1 MGTAE
6 MRKPLRILIVED
18 SEHDSEL
25 LLWHLKSEGFDVT
38 ARRVDTATAM
48 QQALDAE
55 SWDVVLSD
63 YSMPQFSATAA
74 LALLRQSGYD
84 TPFIIVSGTIGEE
97 TAIQALKAGANDY
110 LLKGRVGRLAQA
122 IEREVRDVSE
132 RRRLHATATAL
143 SETRERMRFA
153 LEAAAVGTWEFNV
166 ATGTLVWSEIQE
178 RLHGVPAGGFGGTF
192 DEFVDLIH
200 AEDRLRVR
208 DEISRLLL
216 GSADWRLEYRVTWP
230 DGSHHWI
237 ASVGRTFPTDTG
249 EPMRAAGVSMD
260 VTAFKQLEEQFH
272 QAQKMEA
279 VGQLAGGVA
288 HDFNNLLTIILGYCD
303 MLTGRYRDAPAAM
316 EDLKEIRRAATSASV
331 LTGRLLAFSRKQVL
345 APRVVNLNEILAS
358 LKSMLRR
365 LIEESVQIEFRL
377 NDNVALIKVDA
388 GQMEQVVLNLVV
400 NARDAMPGG
409 GSLTIETANVQL
421 DNDTASAQ
429 AGTQSGPHVMLA
441 VTDTGIGMAPDVRAH
456 LFEPFFTTKSKGHG
470 TGLGLATVY
479 GIVKQSSGTIE
490 VESEPGAGTTF
501 RIYFPV
507 SSEQPIATPTKASTA
522 NLRGTETVLVVED
535 ELTLQKLDQNIL
547 EQYGYRVLVAV
558 DVAEALIICANHAEH
573 IHVVVTDVVLPDG
586 SGRTIGDWVLKHR
599 AGTRVVYMSG
609 YTDDAIVRHG
619 ILNADTM
626 FLQKPFTPEELVRKV
641 RDILAQSDQGSPPPQ
656 Q

>member
-1 MGTAE
+1 MGTADT
-6 MRKPLRILIVED
+6 RKPLRILIVED
-18 SEHDSEL
+18 SEHDAEL
-25 LLWHLKSEGFDVT
+25 LLWHLNREGFDVT
-38 ARRVDTATAM
+38 SRRVDTATAM
-48 QQALDAE
+48 SDALAAGP
-55 SWDVVLSD
+55 WDVVLSD

-132 RRRLHATATAL
+132 RRRLHATAMAL

-153 LEAAAVGTWEFNV
+153 LEAAAVGTWESNV
-166 ATGTLVWSEIQE
+166 ATGTLAWSDIQE
-178 RLHGVPAGGFGGTF
+178 RLHGVAAGRFGGTF
-192 DEFVDLIH
+192 DAFVDLIH
-200 AEDRLRVR
+200 PEDRQRVR
-208 DEISRLLL
+208 DEVSRFQR

-230 DGSHHWI
+230 DGSQHWI
-237 ASVGRTFPTDTG
+237 ASVGRTVHTEDG
-249 EPMRAAGVSMD
+249 EPMRAAGVGMD

-279 VGQLAGGVA
+279 VGKLAGGVA

-303 MLTGRYRDAPAAM
+303 MLTSRYKDAPPAM
-316 EDLKEIRRAATSASV
+316 EDVKEIRRAATSASV

-345 APRVVNLNEILAS
+345 APRVVDLNEILTS
-358 LKSMLRR
+358 LKNMLRR
-365 LIEESVQIEFRL
+365 LIEESVRIEFSL
-377 NDNVALIKVDA
+377 EDNLARIKVDA

-409 GSLTIETANVQL
+409 GALTIATANVQL
-421 DNDTASAQ
+421 DSEYARAHV
-429 AGTQSGPHVMLA
+429 GTQPGPHIMLA

-479 GIVKQSSGTIE
+479 GIVKQSLGSID
-490 VESEPGAGTTF
+490 VESEPGVGTTF

-507 SSEQPIATPTKASTA
+507 SSEEPTAAQAKAVTV

-535 ELTLQKLDQNIL
+535 EPTLRGLDQNIL

-558 DVAEALIICANHAEH
+558 DVAEALDICAKYTDE

-586 SGRTIGDWVLKHR
+586 SGRTIGDWVLQHR
-599 AGTRVVYMSG
+599 PGTRVVYMSG

-619 ILNADTM
+619 ILDVDTT
-626 FLQKPFTPEELVRKV
+626 FLQKPFTPQELVRKV
-641 RDILAQSDQGSPPPQ
+641 REILLA
-656 Q
+656 